1 MQLLFDFLPVLAFFA
16 AFKLADMYVATVVFI
31 VACALQVAVHWLRTR
46 TFNKMHLVT
55 AALALAFGGLTLAV
69 HDTAFIKWKF
79 TIINWLF
86 GATFLSSM
94 WRPISGQPL
103 IRRIMGA
110 ASAELHLTD
119 LQWRRLNGAWV
130 AYFLAMGAANLVA
143 IRYLDDN
150 GWMNFKLYSLGLTL
164 LFVVAQ
170 AFWIAARTQ
179 GHDKPAG

>member
-1 MQLLFDFLPVLAFFA
+1 
-16 AFKLADMYVATVVFI
+16 
-31 VACALQVAVHWLRTR
+31 
-46 TFNKMHLVT
+46 
-55 AALALAFGGLTLAV
+55 
-69 HDTAFIKWKF
+69 
-79 TIINWLF
+79 
-86 GATFLSSM
+86 
-94 WRPISGQPL
+94 
-103 IRRIMGA
+103 MGA

-143 IRYLDDN
+143 MRSLDDN